1 MKKIIIGI
9 LFTSIAACAPLEV
22 NYSGDDY
29 GYVATA
35 IVATNDA
42 AQDSTYKIKLK
53 DAINDWNY
61 EFPGTFVWTNH
72 NPIDLKEKN
81 IQAQIYTRRMKV
93 SEYSATEWEA
103 SKYKDGKSYKAKGQL
118 MKPFSFKVEQ
128 GKVTYLDP
136 VIFAKIKLDSN
147 KEAIAGMHFE
157 MTSKIKKLAQSQIKL
172 LENERIEALK

>member
-9 LFTSIAACAPLEV
+9 LLVSMAACAPLEL

-42 AQDSTYKIKLK
+42 AQDSTYKIKLN
-53 DAINDWNY
+53 DTINDWSY
-61 EFPGTFVWTNH
+61 EFPGTFIWTNH

-93 SEYSATEWEA
+93 SEYSAKEWEG
-103 SKYKDGKSYKAKGQL
+103 SRYKEGKSFKAKGQL
-118 MKPFSFKVEQ
+118 MKPFTFKVEQ

-136 VIFAKIKLDSN
+136 VIFAKIKLDSK

-157 MTSKIKKLAQSQIKL
+157 LTAKMKKLAQNQIKL
-172 LENERIEALK
+172 LEKERIEALK